1 MKCMRTGVVAASLVV
16 ASLANWGC
24 NSYPQT
30 IHPAPLPGGGQT
42 PRIDFYPPPGAV
54 PNLPPGFHACD
65 SFTTQVTLQDG
76 STITLS
82 GCVYCADNP
91 NDPTVYVQHNCT
103 GGYWKGIKRTVA
115 TENGGGVTQ
124 MPEPVQVSGVGG
136 QLGLTNSL
144 ITFVVDEDADIV
156 PVMIEFEGTILFDG
170 MTYEELEE
178 NGIDT
183 LYEGMEISI
192 QGTNEQVADLLFWG
206 FGATELKAT
215 SDSGDE
221 IVLKVGYSSL
231 LGAVVIPYVNGV
243 PDLTT
248 GRVGFLPWRDE

>member
-1 MKCMRTGVVAASLVV
+1 MKCMRAAVVVAGLAV

-24 NSYPQT
+24 SATPQT
-30 IHPAPLPGGGQT
+30 IHPAPLPGGGYT
-42 PRIDFYPPPGAV
+42 PRIDFHPPAGGV
-54 PNLPPGFHACD
+54 PDLPPGFRPCD
-65 SFTTQVTLQDG
+65 SYTTKVTLRDG
-76 STITLS
+76 TTLTLS
-82 GCVYCADNP
+82 GCVYCSENP

-103 GGYWKGIKRTVA
+103 GNYWKGIRQGPA
-115 TENGGGVTQ
+115 SEDGGGMTA
-124 MPEPVQVSGVGG
+124 MPEPVPVSNVSG
-136 QLGLTNSL
+136 QLGLTNSW
-144 ITFVVDEDADIV
+144 ITFVVDKNADIV
-156 PVMIEFEGTILFDG
+156 PIMVEFEGTILFDD

-178 NGIDT
+178 NGIDG
-183 LYEGMEISI
+183 LYKGTKVFI